1 MDLNGFSGASLLSL
15 VADRDCLVTLLA
27 GGAASAGGGAAAAV
41 VLVLGNGLRGLL
53 TLVLF
58 SMPVPVPSSEEGDL
72 DRGFCGESTLFLLAA
87 PSAGEDDGEEALAV
101 AAADKGG
108 DAILNLGSAMTGL
121 LFSFME
127 DEDADLRKNKH
138 GVIAKN
144 TSLQK

>member
-58 SMPVPVPSSEEGDL
+58 SMPVPVPSSEAGDL

-101 AAADKGG
+101 VVAADKGG

-127 DEDADLRKNKH
+127 DEDLDLRKN
-138 GVIAKN
+138 
-144 TSLQK
+144 